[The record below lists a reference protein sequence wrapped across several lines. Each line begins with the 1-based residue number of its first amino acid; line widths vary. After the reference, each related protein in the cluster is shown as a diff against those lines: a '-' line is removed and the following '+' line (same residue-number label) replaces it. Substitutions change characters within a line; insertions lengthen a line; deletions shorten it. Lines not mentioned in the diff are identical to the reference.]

1 MTAPTATTG
10 VEAAQKIRREYR
22 GKDGNDDGGAETAPR
37 AVVAPTQTQTAT
49 PNAWTRKR
57 PHRLTSNNAA
67 TAAATTTAQ
76 TDQQQRGDADDAE
89 TDQHQARR
97 HGDAAT
103 LRLTINRPDD
113 AATLRQQARRHGG
126 PDDAATRRR

>member
-10 VEAAQKIRREYR
+10 VEAAQKIRHEYR

-37 AVVAPTQTQTAT
+37 AVVAPTQTAT
-49 PNAWTRKR
+49 HAKAQGQR